1 MHALLGLHMD
11 VHVSNVRETIV
22 GWHTKRTL
30 STEHIIFKPSYIF
43 LIFFVWHL
51 EIAFLFLISR
61 TFYKDV
67 NKKWIFFMWK
77 NIDFFFFFI
86 KNSHVFSRFDQ
97 WLNFNYC
104 NFKVIVNMNKIKNK
118 SARSFFNFFKNYSKQ
133 NLMVNISYSDILLHT
148 HCYSPCRFSDTD
160 LFSIPGRWSL
170 YPRLIEILH
179 IRKQW

>member
-1 MHALLGLHMD
+1 MD

-43 LIFFVWHL
+43 LIFFCMTPWNCIPFFNITHIL
-51 EIAFLFLISR
+51 QRCEQKMNF
-61 TFYKDV
+61 FYV
-67 NKKWIFFMWK
+67 KKYRF
-77 NIDFFFFFI
+77 FFFFFI

-97 WLNFNYC
+97 WLNFNHC